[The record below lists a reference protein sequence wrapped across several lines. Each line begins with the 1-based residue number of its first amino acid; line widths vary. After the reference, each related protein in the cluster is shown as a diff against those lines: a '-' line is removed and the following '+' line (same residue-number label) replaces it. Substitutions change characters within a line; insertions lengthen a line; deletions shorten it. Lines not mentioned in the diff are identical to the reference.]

1 MSFSPDNRLHLIMIS
16 GDGTSLPL
24 SEEKKLGTMSRFFR
38 IDCVNSV
45 LVSLGLKGI
54 FYIQSGSDGDNNL
67 INGND
72 NSGSVLFLF
81 NSNLS
86 LVTGIIIQTVVS

>member
-1 MSFSPDNRLHLIMIS
+1 M
-16 GDGTSLPL
+16 GPL
-24 SEEKKLGTMSRFFR
+24 SPYLKKKKLGTMSRFFR

-72 NSGSVLFLF
+72 NYGSVLFLL

>member
-1 MSFSPDNRLHLIMIS
+1 MA
-16 GDGTSLPL
+16 
-24 SEEKKLGTMSRFFR
+24 FF
-38 IDCVNSV
+38 
-45 LVSLGLKGI
+45 I
-54 FYIQSGSDGDNNL
+54 FGPVPIGDNNL

>member
-1 MSFSPDNRLHLIMIS
+1 M
-16 GDGTSLPL
+16 GPL
-24 SEEKKLGTMSRFFR
+24 SPYLTKKNLARFFR